1 MWPLEALHTVA
12 YSVKVSHAALGLPLS
27 LAEPLLLTGPQEFC
41 AQGHQECKW
50 EGKERQPHILH
61 VSPLFKEGHDA
72 SSHQIALTKCECK
85 GKLMKNYEG
94 DGKALNLVWKPSEH
108 AAL

>member
-1 MWPLEALHTVA
+1 MGRQGKAAAHTA
-12 YSVKVSHAALGLPLS
+12 RISSV
-27 LAEPLLLTGPQEFC
+27 Q
-41 AQGHQECKW
+41 
-50 EGKERQPHILH
+50 
-61 VSPLFKEGHDA
+61 GHDA